1 MAIVPRAIGI
11 FPRGVLAGIGPLG
24 LGGVAAVLKSPLKLA
39 AGFLRFV

>member
-11 FPRGVLAGIGPLG
+11 FPRAVPAGIGPLG
-24 LGGVAAVLKSPLKLA
+24 LGAAAAVLESPLKLA